1 MMPMPL
7 FHTSRVEDE
16 FDDFLSTLIGSGSGQ
31 VAIQSADESGRTK
44 PYDAAQG
51 QQRDHSNTE
60 AGRACGPSLLIREE
74 TLLAWKD
81 YTGFVDQLL
90 NDGRSRPD
98 PQVSVSRVFRSLEDL
113 IEYAEHADVSDGD
126 GDVTDSEDSVEY
138 IDQKTYK
145 KEIKDAIAGGRLT
158 KRQGKKL
165 QRTISRLQEELMNMW
180 AAGKN
185 VEAWLQD
192 LESAA
197 DLHISEGY
205 EEVNVFGE
213 PNGSD
218 PSLIGN
224 GRWLRIKNRITVE
237 SGCSVFVVPSDWL
250 KMFKT
255 VESEGQR
262 RGQQFSAA
270 AKDGKPI
277 LNEGQKLIEF
287 VTDQGKKKA
296 MLCQVARVNKILAS
310 VALICDRGNH
320 VLFRS
325 DGGDIINLKSKVRT
339 PFRRHGNVYV
349 LDAWVESPDWRGT
362 EKPSKEGAEV
372 MGFTRQGGR

>member
-1 MMPMPL
+1 
-7 FHTSRVEDE
+7 
-16 FDDFLSTLIGSGSGQ
+16 
-31 VAIQSADESGRTK
+31 
-44 PYDAAQG
+44 
-51 QQRDHSNTE
+51 
-60 AGRACGPSLLIREE
+60 
-74 TLLAWKD
+74 
-81 YTGFVDQLL
+81 
-90 NDGRSRPD
+90 
-98 PQVSVSRVFRSLEDL
+98 
-113 IEYAEHADVSDGD
+113 
-126 GDVTDSEDSVEY
+126 
-138 IDQKTYK
+138 
-145 KEIKDAIAGGRLT
+145 
-158 KRQGKKL
+158 
-165 QRTISRLQEELMNMW
+165 MNMW

-197 DLHISEGY
+197 DIHIADGY
-205 EEVNVFGE
+205 EEINVFGE
-213 PNGSD
+213 PNGKD

-224 GRWLRIKNRITVE
+224 GRWLRIKNGITVD

-250 KMFKT
+250 KMFKK

-325 DGGDIINLKSKVRT
+325 DGGDIINLKTKVRT

-349 LDAWVESPDWRGT
+349 LDAWVENPDWRGT
-362 EKPSKEGAEV
+362 ETPQKDAAEV